1 MKKVLYIIITL
12 LLAISVLSITCFAA
26 EDGESADVAASEDVA
41 ADGGA
46 DATGEEPEAEWTL
59 TAFFG
64 KYANTILSIVSTV
77 VVGVIAVLF
86 KGFLIP
92 SVKSGMTH
100 ILDGTSKTNKLNED
114 MLATLSNQI
123 ATVNNAISSMGTL
136 TGEVQSAKSVTEKQQ
151 EMLYLILMIL
161 KEGFSS
167 AKLPEYSKNRI
178 NLAIDKMTQQMSC
191 GVVDDGNEVQ
201 S

>member
-92 SVKSGMTH
+92 SVKSGMSH

-114 MLATLSNQI
+114 MLARLQGQI
-123 ATVNNAISSMGTL
+123 ESINNAVVSMGAL
-136 TGEVQSAKSVTEKQQ
+136 SADVQSAKGATDKQQ

-167 AKLPEYSKNRI
+167 AKLPEYTKNRI
-178 NLAIDKMTQQMSC
+178 NLAIDKMTQHMSC
-191 GVVDDGNEVQ
+191 GVGDNGDEVQ